1 MEIFAEKSVK
11 EKLRTIISEEFKIE
25 PEDIADDSDIVTDI
39 GADSADMISILF
51 HIEAEFNVEVSNEEA
66 GRNLTIQKMTNL
78 LKGKLI

>member
-11 EKLRTIISEEFKIE
+11 EKLRTIISEELKIE
-25 PEDIADDSDIVTDI
+25 PEDIADDSDIATDI
-39 GADSADMISILF
+39 GADSADMINILF